1 MAGLKVQR
9 WEGITLEREKWRQ
22 LSSTVF
28 VSPVDASLDRTF
40 TLRPA
45 SYRLPFSK
53 KEGHRKWLMDKKS
66 LTQFFNCGIYQFKNL
81 FYYF

>member
-1 MAGLKVQR
+1 
-9 WEGITLEREKWRQ
+9 LECEKWRQ

-53 KEGHRKWLMDKKS
+53 KEGHRKWLI
-66 LTQFFNCGIYQFKNL
+66 TL
-81 FYYF
+81 FA